1 MIFNDCFT
9 SLVSV
14 RNTRLSYKLRCYTR
28 ISSPENSRNNIREK
42 NQYFF
47 TCKWFRKPAA
57 DTSLAFRAIRS
68 GGWLDGKVTQSKVV
82 SRNFLV
88 LWLLKHW
95 KIRISYRQWRFNIS
109 RRWRKPKYEKT
120 NRKLHIQ
127 WLWLIAFL
135 AAENKNRQPEVLSQA
150 RFGPVPDRFL
160 LSVRTKS
167 VIENFLY
174 WILRPLLFLQWF
186 NACFHLECANAL
198 YDFHQ
203 GIVDSFIFIH

>member
-1 MIFNDCFT
+1 MKKNNSF
-9 SLVSV
+9 SRVSDFA
-14 RNTRLSYKLRCYTR
+14 
-28 ISSPENSRNNIREK
+28 
-42 NQYFF
+42 NQLLQ
-47 TCKWFRKPAA
+47 PAA
-57 DTSLAFRAIRS
+57 TSTSLAFRAIRS

-88 LWLLKHW
+88 LWLLKHC
-95 KIRISYRQWRFNIS
+95 KIRISYRQWQFNIS

-135 AAENKNRQPEVLSQA
+135 AAENENRQSEVLSQA
-150 RFGPVPDRFL
+150 HFGPVPDRFL

-174 WILRPLLFLQWF
+174 WILWPLLFLQWF
-186 NACFHLECANAL
+186 NAFFHLECANAL